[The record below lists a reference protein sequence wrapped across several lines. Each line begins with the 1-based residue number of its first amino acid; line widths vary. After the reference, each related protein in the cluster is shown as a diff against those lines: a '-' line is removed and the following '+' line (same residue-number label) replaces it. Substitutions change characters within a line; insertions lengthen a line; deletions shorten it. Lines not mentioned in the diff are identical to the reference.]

1 MIQLVR
7 TLIGTI
13 AALGAYVFLS
23 VVVGILFSNAILAQ
37 TIAVL
42 GASATFLL
50 ILFDNKKRRRELCS
64 RPSRASGKRSERLSR
79 VPAVRNI

>member
-50 ILFDNKKRRRELCS
+50 ILFDNKKGDGNSAADHL
-64 RPSRASGKRSERLSR
+64 AHLGN
-79 VPAVRNI
+79 VRND